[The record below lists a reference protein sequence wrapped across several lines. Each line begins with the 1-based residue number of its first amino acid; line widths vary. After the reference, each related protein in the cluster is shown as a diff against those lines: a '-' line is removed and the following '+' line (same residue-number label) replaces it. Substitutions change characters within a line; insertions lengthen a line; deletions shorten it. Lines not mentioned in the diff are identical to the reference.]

1 MAKATPER
9 IGKYKV
15 TGVLG
20 RGGMGLVYRA
30 FDQNL
35 GREVAIKTLTEGF
48 AGDAEMLERL
58 YEEAKKT
65 SKLKHP
71 NIVTIY
77 DLGEQD
83 GFPYIVME
91 FVAGDALDHVI
102 RATPPLPL
110 AAKLRVIEQ
119 VCSALGYAHRNDV
132 IHRDVKPGNVILQ
145 PDGVVKLL
153 DFGIARQEKSDR
165 GLTRTGNVI
174 GTLHYMAPERLR
186 NHAFDGRSDVFSTG
200 VLLYQLITGQLPF
213 TGEDVAVIQ
222 KVLHESY
229 PPVGN
234 YIHSYPPEL
243 DAILDRS
250 LAKEAHD
257 RYATADE
264 MGAEVSAVAE
274 GLKKE
279 QAAEIFQQAQ
289 QLVRH
294 EDFTKAR
301 EVLLKVAKLDSHH
314 LGARQLMVQVQQSIA
329 QRQRASQIR
338 QLLAQADDARR
349 DKKFDEAIS
358 LLEQALK
365 LDPSSS
371 QLTEAAA
378 ELRQKKAKN
387 QQIEGYLR
395 QAAGACQKG
404 DFDLAQVVIA
414 KALELDKD
422 DSRVRSAN
430 AALVRQVEDAVRLAK
445 TRKLLESARSEVGA
459 RHFTA
464 AIELL
469 TEAERIDPSNP
480 ELFSLLDTAKAGQD
494 QERRRRIVE
503 RLQSEIAIAISADEV
518 NRAMVLVDEALE
530 KIPNEPALLQFK
542 RQLDRQAQEHETRRL
557 VDETVQKCRAMMERS
572 PEDALQLAMDM
583 VRKIPGNERLQ
594 VLQGS
599 IEQHLQRVTVE
610 EARHRYMTL
619 ANQALDQKHYREA
632 VRLLEACQSQGAF
645 SDEMTGLLDFARHE
659 AHREQ
664 RAAQIESTLSQAQSL
679 LAKRAYTEAI
689 RLLEPVVQQTD
700 DLALKELL
708 ERSHAQQ
715 QSLQQKANA
724 ISDALAAYL
733 REEQFDEGIEFL
745 KSQPEPVLQQAATQE
760 ALNTLRSARDRD
772 RRALSTIAMAYSALD
787 QQGIAMRWNA
797 LRDGVPEAGES
808 PFLQQVA
815 QSFDAR
821 RKAIANQALAV
832 ANAQAQDALAGGDAR
847 SAVKMLDSAATL
859 SEFGSPELQA
869 EWKRLRKEASRSSI
883 LTRIGLKG
891 PTAGAG

>member
-1 MAKATPER
+1 MAKSTPDR

-20 RGGMGLVYRA
+20 GGGMGLVYRA

-48 AGDAEMLERL
+48 ASDTEMHERF
-58 YEEAKKT
+58 YDEAKKT

-91 FVAGDALDHVI
+91 YVAGEALDHVI
-102 RATPPLPL
+102 RAIPPLPL
-110 AAKLRVIEQ
+110 AAKLWVIEQ
-119 VCSALGYAHRNDV
+119 VCSGLGYAHRNDV

-165 GLTRTGNVI
+165 GLTRTGSVI
-174 GTLHYMAPERLR
+174 GTLHYMAPERMR
-186 NHAFDGRSDVFSTG
+186 SHPFDGRSDVFSTG

-213 TGEDVAVIQ
+213 TGEDVTVIQ
-222 KVLHESY
+222 KVLHENY
-229 PPVGN
+229 PPLGN
-234 YIHSYPPEL
+234 YMHGYPPAL
-243 DAILDRS
+243 DAIVDRA
-250 LAKEAHD
+250 LAKEAQD
-257 RYATADE
+257 RYGTADE
-264 MGAEVSAVAE
+264 MGADVSALAE
-274 GLKKE
+274 VLKKE
-279 QAAEIFQQAQ
+279 QAVEIFEQAQ
-289 QLVRH
+289 QLVRE

-301 EVLLKVAKLDSHH
+301 EALLNVAKLDGQHQ
-314 LGARQLMVQVQQSIA
+314 GARQLMVLVQQTLA
-329 QRQRASQIR
+329 HRQRASQI
-338 QLLAQADDARR
+338 QHLLAQADDARH
-349 DKKFDEAIS
+349 DKKFDDAIS
-358 LLEQALK
+358 LLEQALT

-371 QLTEAAA
+371 ELTEAVA
-378 ELRQKKAKN
+378 ELRLKKAKN
-387 QQIEGYLR
+387 QQIESYLQ
-395 QAAGACQKG
+395 QADGARQKG
-404 DFDLAQVVIA
+404 HYDLAQAVIA
-414 KALELDKD
+414 KALEVDED
-422 DSRVRSAN
+422 DSRARSAH
-430 AALVRQVEDAVRLAK
+430 AALVRQVEDAARLAK
-445 TRKLLESARSEVGA
+445 TRRLLESARDEVGA

-469 TEAERIDPSNP
+469 TEAERSDPSNP
-480 ELFSLLDTAKAGQD
+480 DLFSLLDMARAGQE

-503 RLQSEIAIAISADEV
+503 RLQSEIAIAISAEEV
-518 NRAMVLVDEALE
+518 QRALVLVEEALE
-530 KIPNEPALLQFK
+530 KLPNEPALLQFK
-542 RQLDRQAQEHETRRL
+542 RQLKRQAQEHETRRL
-557 VDETVQKCRAMMERS
+557 VDETVQKCRAMMEQT
-572 PEDALQLAMDM
+572 PEDALELARDM
-583 VRKIPGNERLQ
+583 LRKAPGDERLQ

-599 IEQHLQRVTVE
+599 IEQHLQRVTTE
-610 EARHRYMTL
+610 EARQRYMVL

-632 VRLLEACQSQGAF
+632 VRLLEACQTQGAF

-664 RAAQIESTLSQAQSL
+664 RGAHIESTLNQAQGL
-679 LAKRAYTEAI
+679 VAKQAYAEAI
-689 RLLEPVVQQTD
+689 RLLEPAVRQTD

-708 ERSHAQQ
+708 EKSRAQKQ
-715 QSLQQKANA
+715 FLQQKANA
-724 ISDALAAYL
+724 LSDALAAYL

-745 KSQPEPVLQQAATQE
+745 KSQPETVLQQAATQE
-760 ALNTLRSARDRD
+760 ALHTLRSARDRD

-797 LRDGVPEAGES
+797 LRDGVPEGEES
-808 PFLQQVA
+808 PFLQHVA
-815 QSFDAR
+815 QAFDAR
-821 RKAIANQALAV
+821 RKATANQALAL
-832 ANAQAQDALAGGDAR
+832 ANAQAQSALSVGDAR

-859 SEFGSPELQA
+859 AEFGSLELQT

-891 PTAGAG
+891 PRPGAV

>member
-1 MAKATPER
+1 MAKPIPER

-15 TGVLG
+15 TGILG

-91 FVAGDALDHVI
+91 YVAGEALDHVI
-102 RATPPLPL
+102 RAIPPLPL
-110 AAKLRVIEQ
+110 VAKLRVMEQ

-186 NHAFDGRSDVFSTG
+186 NHAFDGRSDVFSAG

-222 KVLHESY
+222 KVLHENY
-229 PPVGN
+229 PPLGN
-234 YIHSYPPEL
+234 CIPGYPPEL

-264 MGAEVSAVAE
+264 MGADVSAVAE

-279 QAAEIFQQAQ
+279 QAAEIFEQAQ
-289 QLVRH
+289 QLVRL

-301 EVLLKVAKLDSHH
+301 EVLLKVAKLDSQH

-329 QRQRASQIR
+329 QRQRASQIQ
-338 QLLAQADDARR
+338 QLLAQADDARHGR
-349 DKKFDEAIS
+349 KFDEAIS
-358 LLEQALK
+358 FLEQALK

-371 QLTEAAA
+371 KLTEAIAG
-378 ELRQKKAKN
+378 LRQTKTKN
-387 QQIEGYLR
+387 QLLEGYLR
-395 QAAGACQKG
+395 QADGACQKG
-404 DFDLAQVVIA
+404 DFQLAQAVIA
-414 KALELDKD
+414 KAIELDRD

-430 AALVRQVEDAVRLAK
+430 AALVRQVEEAARLAK
-445 TRKLLESARSEVGA
+445 TRELLESARNEVGS

-480 ELFSLLDTAKAGQD
+480 ELFSLLDTAKAGQE

-518 NRAMVLVDEALE
+518 KRAVVLVEEALA

-542 RQLDRQAQEHETRRL
+542 RQLERQAQEHETRRL
-557 VDETVQKCRAMMERS
+557 VDETVQKCRAMMEQS
-572 PEDALQLAMDM
+572 PEDALQLAKEM

-599 IEQHLQRVTVE
+599 IEQHLQRVTIE
-610 EARHRYMTL
+610 EARQRYMVL

-632 VRLLEACQSQGAF
+632 VRLLEACQAQGAF

-664 RAAQIESTLSQAQSL
+664 RTTQIEATLSQAQGL
-679 LAKRAYTEAI
+679 VAKQAYSEAI
-689 RLLEPVVQQTD
+689 RLLEPAVEQTD

-708 ERSHAQQ
+708 ERSRAQW
-715 QSLQQKANA
+715 QSLQQRANA

-733 REEQFDEGIEFL
+733 KDEQFDEGIEFL
-745 KSQPEPVLQQAATQE
+745 KSQPETVLQQAATQE

-797 LRDGVPEAGES
+797 LRDGVPVGGES
-808 PFLQQVA
+808 PFLQHVA

-821 RKAIANQALAV
+821 RKATANQTLALA
-832 ANAQAQDALAGGDAR
+832 NEQAQEALAGGDAR
-847 SAVKMLDSAATL
+847 SAVKMLDGAATL
-859 SEFGSPELQA
+859 AEFGSLELQT

-891 PTAGAG
+891 PRTGAG